1 MTIRQAWQTMKYQI
15 ADKLFAYELDEAYDM
30 GIRVGAEYATHVI
43 SFRVNLNSEKIKLTK
58 TEKQGYE
65 KALQVIQDCK
75 PQIEEKCKAYLP

>member
-1 MTIRQAWQTMKYQI
+1 MKIRQAWRNMKYQI
-15 ADKLFAYELDEAYDM
+15 ADKLFAFELDEAYDM

-43 SFRVNLNSEKIKLTK
+43 SFRTNLNSEKIQLTK
-58 TEKQGYE
+58 TEKKGYE

>member
-1 MTIRQAWQTMKYQI
+1 MKISKAWRDLKYQI
-15 ADKLFAYELDEAYDM
+15 ADKLFAFELDEAYDM

-43 SFRVNLNSEKIKLTK
+43 SFRTSLNSEKIQLTK
-58 TEKQGYE
+58 TEKKGYE

>member
-1 MTIRQAWQTMKYQI
+1 MKIRQAWRNMKYQI
-15 ADKLFAYELDEAYDM
+15 ADKLFAFELDEAYDM

-43 SFRVNLNSEKIKLTK
+43 SFRTSLNSEKIQLTK
-58 TEKQGYE
+58 TEKKGYE